1 MPSEPT
7 SSESPAPAPTPST
20 DPRLE
25 HRLHPASILFNLA
38 GQAKE
43 LLVPGLIVLFSARRG
58 DAWQVW
64 GMLLLIPYVLIAVS
78 RYVSFR
84 YRYEERELA
93 MRWGL
98 VFRKERHIPYGRIQ
112 NLDAVQN
119 PFHRLFGVATVRLET
134 GGGDE
139 PEARM
144 SVLPLDAFDEMR
156 HRVFEGRSAL
166 AAKPVETEAAAP
178 SRPAVRGVTLLQLEP
193 RALMVAGLIENR
205 GMVLIA
211 AALGIIW
218 EAGLGDG
225 LMDRI
230 FGEQSPGR
238 GPLRRVFAALVGRGA
253 MPWRELA
260 FMVAVFVSALVAI
273 RLLSMI
279 WGLIRLSG
287 FTLTRTGED
296 LRSTYGLFTRVT
308 ATIPMRRIQTLT
320 IVEGPW
326 HQLFGWVAVRVTTAG
341 GRGRE
346 GATSEREW
354 LAPIIRRDALPAFL
368 QDVLPEVQVD
378 SLPWERV
385 HPRAFGRELRG
396 SLVVSTILAGS
407 LAMVLGWWAV
417 VVFAALLAWS
427 AIAARQFVRHAAWSS
442 SDRAVAYRTGWLWR
456 HTTIARAT
464 RIQAVSLGES
474 PFDRRTGMAS
484 LSVDTAGGDRTYAVD
499 IPYLPRDVAGT
510 LYSSLS
516 SQAAR
521 TEFTW

>member
-1 MPSEPT
+1 MPS
-7 SSESPAPAPTPST
+7 
-20 DPRLE
+20 E

-43 LLVPGLIVLFSARRG
+43 LLVPGLIVIFTARRG
-58 DAWQVW
+58 DAWQIW
-64 GMLLLIPYVLIAVS
+64 GMFLLIPYVVVAIS
-78 RYVSFR
+78 RYLTFR
-84 YRYEERELA
+84 YRYEEHELA

-98 VFRKERHIPYGRIQ
+98 VFRKERHVPYGRIQ

-156 HRVFEGRSAL
+156 RRVFEGR
-166 AAKPVETEAAAP
+166 AAAAAAP
-178 SRPAVRGVTLLQLEP
+178 VEGLAAEAPPAVRGVTLLQLEP

-211 AALGIIW
+211 AALGVIW

-230 FGEQSPGR
+230 LGEQSPGR
-238 GPLRRVFAALVGRGA
+238 GPLRRVFAALVGRAA
-253 MPWRELA
+253 MPWRE
-260 FMVAVFVSALVAI
+260 VAVMAGVFIGALLVI

-326 HQLFGWVAVRVTTAG
+326 HQLFGWAAVRVTTAG
-341 GRGRE
+341 GGARGR
-346 GATSEREW
+346 GQQGGTAEREW
-354 LAPIIRRDALPAFL
+354 LAPIIRRDALAAFL
-368 QDVLPEVQVD
+368 RDVLPEVRVD
-378 SLPWERV
+378 ELGWARV

-396 SLVVSTILAGS
+396 SLVVAGLVCGT
-407 LAMVLGWWAV
+407 LAMVLGWWAIAM
-417 VVFAALLAWS
+417 FAAWLAWS
-427 AIAARQFVRHAAWSS
+427 AIAARQFVRYAAWSS
-442 SDRAVAYRTGWLWR
+442 GELAVAYRTGWLWR

-464 RIQAVSLGES
+464 RIQAVSLTES

-484 LSVDTAGGDRTYAVD
+484 VSVDTAGSDSAFRVH
-499 IPYLPRDVAGT
+499 IPYLPRDAAAS
-510 LYSSLS
+510 LFSSLS
-516 SQAAR
+516 AQAAR

>member
-1 MPSEPT
+1 MPSEPPPI
-7 SSESPAPAPTPST
+7 EAPAPP
-20 DPRLE
+20 PIEAIE

-38 GQAKE
+38 GQVKE

-58 DAWQVW
+58 DPWELW
-64 GMLLLIPYVLIAVS
+64 GMFLLIPYVFVAVA
-78 RYVSFR
+78 RYRTFR

-98 VFRKERHIPYGRIQ
+98 VFRKERHIPYTRIQ
-112 NLDAVQN
+112 NLDATQN

-144 SVLPLDAFDEMR
+144 SVLPLGAFDEMR
-156 HRVFEGRSAL
+156 RHVFEARA
-166 AAKPVETEAAAP
+166 EAAVEPVVAAADAALEAP
-178 SRPAVRGVTLLQLEP
+178 PAVRSTTLLQLSP
-193 RALMVAGLIENR
+193 RALMAAGLIENR

-211 AALGIIW
+211 AALGVIW
-218 EAGLGDG
+218 EAGLGDS

-238 GPLRRVFAALVGRGA
+238 GPLRRVATALAGRGA
-253 MPWRELA
+253 MPWRE
-260 FMVAVFVSALVAI
+260 VAVLAAMFVGVLIAI

-279 WGLIRLSG
+279 WGFIRLSG

-296 LRSTYGLFTRVT
+296 LRSTFGLFTRVT

-326 HQLFGWVAVRVTTAG
+326 HQLFGWAAVRVTTAG
-341 GRGRE
+341 GRGRQ

-368 QDVLPEVQVD
+368 QEVLPEVRAD
-378 SLPWERV
+378 ALPWERV
-385 HPRAFGRELRG
+385 HPGAFGRELRR
-396 SLVVSTILAGS
+396 SIVVDALVAAG
-407 LAMVLGWWAV
+407 LGIGLGWWAV
-417 VVFAALLAWS
+417 AVFAVMLTWS
-427 AIAARQFVRHAAWSS
+427 AIAARQFVRYAEWSS
-442 SDRAVAYRTGWLWR
+442 SDLAVAYRAGWLWR

-464 RIQAVSLGES
+464 RIQAVSVAES

-484 LSVDTAGGDRTYAVD
+484 VSVDTAGGDATYAVD
-499 IPYLPRDVAGT
+499 IPYLPRDVAT
-510 LYSSLS
+510 NLYATLS
-516 SQAAR
+516 SRAAR

>member
-1 MPSEPT
+1 MPSET
-7 SSESPAPAPTPST
+7 V
-20 DPRLE
+20 E

-43 LLVPGLIVLFSARRG
+43 LLIPGLIVLFGARSS

-64 GMLLLIPYVLIAVS
+64 GMVLLIPYVFVAVT
-78 RYVSFR
+78 RYMTFR

-98 VFRKERHIPYGRIQ
+98 IVRKERHIPYDRIQ
-112 NLDAVQN
+112 NLDAAQN
-119 PFHRLFGVATVRLET
+119 PFHRLFGVATVKLET

-156 HRVFEGRSAL
+156 RRVFEGRSA
-166 AAKPVETEAAAP
+166 VAAAP
-178 SRPAVRGVTLLQLEP
+178 IDGESATAATGTRPVAAGVTLLQLEP

-211 AALGIIW
+211 AALGVIW

-230 FGEQSPGR
+230 FGDQSPGR
-238 GPLRRVFAALVGRGA
+238 GPFRRVAAALVGRGE
-253 MPWRELA
+253 MPWLEVA
-260 FMVAVFVSALVAI
+260 FMVAVFVGALLAI

-320 IVEGPW
+320 VVEGPW
-326 HQLFGWVAVRVTTAG
+326 HQLFGWAAVRVTTAG
-341 GRGRE
+341 GGQRRGQP
-346 GATSEREW
+346 GAASEREW
-354 LAPIIRRDALPAFL
+354 LAPIIRRDDVPGFL
-368 QDVLPEVQVD
+368 RAVLPEVPVD
-378 SLPWERV
+378 QLVWERV

-396 SLVVSTILAGS
+396 SLVVALFVTAGLVLA
-407 LAMVLGWWAV
+407 LGWWTIAF
-417 VVFAALLAWS
+417 FAAAMVWS
-427 AIAARQFVRHAAWSS
+427 AVAARQFVRNAGWSS
-442 SDRAVAYRTGWLWR
+442 GERAVAYRTGWLWR
-456 HTTIARAT
+456 HVTIARAT
-464 RIQAVSLGES
+464 RIQAVSLVES

-484 LSVDTAGGDRTYAVD
+484 LSVDTAGGDSTYSVD

-510 LYSSLS
+510 LYASLS
-516 SQAAR
+516 AQAAR

>member
-1 MPSEPT
+1 MPSD
-7 SSESPAPAPTPST
+7 
-20 DPRLE
+20 DPIDIRLE

-43 LLVPGLIVLFSARRG
+43 LLIPGLIVLFGARRG
-58 DAWQVW
+58 DGWQIW
-64 GMLLLIPYVLIAVS
+64 GMLLLIPYVFVAVT
-78 RYVSFR
+78 RYVTFR

-98 VFRKERHIPYGRIQ
+98 IVRKERHVPYARIQ

-144 SVLPLDAFDEMR
+144 SVLPLAAFDEMR
-156 HRVFEGRSAL
+156 RRVFAARAAMPVPAAESA
-166 AAKPVETEAAAP
+166 EAPAP
-178 SRPAVRGVTLLQLEP
+178 LEPDVTLLRLP
-193 RALMVAGLIENR
+193 ARALMIAGLIENR

-211 AALGIIW
+211 AALGVIW

-238 GPLRRVFAALVGRGA
+238 GPLRRIVAALFGRGA
-253 MPWRELA
+253 MPWREVA
-260 FMVAVFVSALVAI
+260 FMAAVFVGALIAI
-273 RLLSMI
+273 RLLSMV

-287 FTLTRTGED
+287 FTLTRSGED
-296 LRSTYGLFTRVT
+296 LRSTFGLFTRVT
-308 ATIPMRRIQTLT
+308 ATIPMRRIQTVT

-326 HQLFGWVAVRVTTAG
+326 HQLFGWAAVRVTTAG
-341 GRGRE
+341 GGGGRGRGRGRE

-354 LAPIIRRDALPAFL
+354 LAPIIRRDAVPALL
-368 QDVLPEVQVD
+368 QRVLPEVPVET
-378 SLPWERV
+378 LAWERL

-396 SLVVSTILAGS
+396 SLVVASLVTAGLMLA
-407 LAMVLGWWAV
+407 LGWWTIAFFGGAIV
-417 VVFAALLAWS
+417 WS
-427 AIAARQFVRHAAWSS
+427 AVAARQFVRAARWSS
-442 SDRAVAYRTGWLWR
+442 SESAIGYRTGWIWR
-456 HTTIARAT
+456 HTTLARVT
-464 RIQAVSLGES
+464 RIQALSLSES
-474 PFDRRTGMAS
+474 PFDRRTGMATV
-484 LSVDTAGGDRTYAVD
+484 SVDTAGADSAYRVH

-510 LYSSLS
+510 LYASLS
-516 SQAAR
+516 AQAAR

>member
-1 MPSEPT
+1 M
-7 SSESPAPAPTPST
+7 SS
-20 DPRLE
+20 E

-43 LLVPGLIVLFSARRG
+43 LLVPGVIVLFSARRG
-58 DAWQVW
+58 DAWELW
-64 GMLLLIPYVLIAVS
+64 GMFLLIPYVFIAVG
-78 RYVSFR
+78 RYMSFR
-84 YRYEERELA
+84 YRYEPRELA

-98 VFRKERHIPYGRIQ
+98 IFRKERHIPYSRIQ

-144 SVLPLDAFDEMR
+144 SVLPLASFEEMR
-156 HRVFEGRSAL
+156 RRVFEGRSHVT
-166 AAKPVETEAAAP
+166 AAPVDEVTGAIEAPPVE
-178 SRPAVRGVTLLQLEP
+178 RGVTLLRLEP

-211 AALGIIW
+211 AALGVIW

-238 GPLRRVFAALVGRGA
+238 GPLRRLFAALVGRGDI
-253 MPWRELA
+253 PWREVALMAGA
-260 FMVAVFVSALVAI
+260 FVGVLIAI
-273 RLLSMI
+273 RLLSMV
-279 WGLIRLSG
+279 WGLVRLSG

-296 LRSTYGLFTRVT
+296 LRSEFGLFTRVT

-320 IVEGPW
+320 VIEGPW
-326 HQLFGWVAVRVTTAG
+326 HQLFGWAAVRVTTAG
-341 GRGRE
+341 GHGRD
-346 GATSEREW
+346 GAASEREW

-368 QDVLPEVQVD
+368 QDVLPEVRVET
-378 SLPWERV
+378 LTWERV

-396 SLVVSTILAGS
+396 SSVISAIVAAGLVA
-407 LAMVLGWWAV
+407 VLGWWDV
-417 VVFAALLAWS
+417 LLFAGLMAWS

-442 SDRAVAYRTGWLWR
+442 SDRAVAWRSGWLWR
-456 HTTIARAT
+456 HTTVARVT
-464 RIQAVSLGES
+464 RIQAVSLEES

-484 LSVDTAGGDRTYAVD
+484 VSVDTAGADPTHSVD
-499 IPYLPRDVAGT
+499 IPYLDRDVAASLFST
-510 LYSSLS
+510 LSA
-516 SQAAR
+516 QAAR

>member
-1 MPSEPT
+1 MPS
-7 SSESPAPAPTPST
+7 
-20 DPRLE
+20 E

-43 LLVPGLIVLFSARRG
+43 LLVPGLIVIFTARRG
-58 DAWQVW
+58 DAWQIW
-64 GMLLLIPYVLIAVS
+64 GMFLLIPYVVVAIS
-78 RYVSFR
+78 RYLTFR
-84 YRYEERELA
+84 YRYEEHELA

-98 VFRKERHIPYGRIQ
+98 VFRKERHVPYGRIQ

-156 HRVFEGRSAL
+156 RRVFEGR
-166 AAKPVETEAAAP
+166 AAAAAAP
-178 SRPAVRGVTLLQLEP
+178 VEGLAAEAPPAVRGVTLLQLEP

-211 AALGIIW
+211 AALGVIW

-230 FGEQSPGR
+230 LGEQSPGR
-238 GPLRRVFAALVGRGA
+238 GPLRRVFAALVGRAA
-253 MPWRELA
+253 MPWRE
-260 FMVAVFVSALVAI
+260 VAVMAGVFIGALLVI

-326 HQLFGWVAVRVTTAG
+326 HQLFGWAAVRVTTAG
-341 GRGRE
+341 GGARGR
-346 GATSEREW
+346 GQQGGTAEREW
-354 LAPIIRRDALPAFL
+354 LAPIIRRDALAAFL
-368 QDVLPEVQVD
+368 RDVLPEVRVD
-378 SLPWERV
+378 ELGWARV
-385 HPRAFGRELRG
+385 HPRVRPRAPRLARRRGPRLRDARDGPRMVGDRDVRGVARVVGDRGAPVRPLRGVVVGRAGGRVPHGLAVAAHDHRARDAHSGREPDGVAIRSPHRYGERERRHRRQRLGVPRAHSVSAARCRG
-396 SLVVSTILAGS
+396 VAVLVALSAGS
-407 LAMVLGWWAV
+407 T
-417 VVFAALLAWS
+417 
-427 AIAARQFVRHAAWSS
+427 H
-442 SDRAVAYRTGWLWR
+442 
-456 HTTIARAT
+456 
-464 RIQAVSLGES
+464 
-474 PFDRRTGMAS
+474 
-484 LSVDTAGGDRTYAVD
+484 
-499 IPYLPRDVAGT
+499 
-510 LYSSLS
+510 
-516 SQAAR
+516 
-521 TEFTW
+521 